1 MATALTS
8 HTDYHWNSETIRG
21 LRKFLRLS
29 QSAFSKQ
36 LGIRQQTV
44 SEWET
49 GVYEPRGASSTLL
62 NMVASGAGFG
72 FADRSK
78 SAPGPTP
85 EPESELP
92 VPAPKFV
99 QQRVEPM
106 TDFRI
111 VQRYGRPFPPHAPS
125 TERGIS
131 ASDGDAT
138 FRASSAIYSDS
149 VLTGPIARREV
160 PM

>member
-1 MATALTS
+1 MSTALTP

-62 NMVASGAGFG
+62 NMIASGAGFG
-72 FADRSK
+72 FAGRAE
-78 SAPGPTP
+78 SAPVP
-85 EPESELP
+85 EPEPKPELP
-92 VPAPKFV
+92 VPAPRFTE
-99 QQRVEPM
+99 QRVEPM
-106 TDFRI
+106 TDSRI
-111 VQRYGRPFPPHAPS
+111 VHSYGRPFPPHAPS
-125 TERGIS
+125 TERGVS
-131 ASDGDAT
+131 ADGGDAA
-138 FRASSAIYSDS
+138 FRAASAIYSDS
-149 VLTGPIARREV
+149 APSGPIARREV

>member
-1 MATALTS
+1 MATALTP
-8 HTDYHWNSETIRG
+8 HTDYHWNAEAIRG

-62 NMVASGAGFG
+62 NVVASGAGFG
-72 FADRSK
+72 LVAESESEPR
-78 SAPGPTP
+78 PTP
-85 EPESELP
+85 EARPEP
-92 VPAPKFV
+92 PMPAPRFTE
-99 QQRVEPM
+99 QTAEPM
-106 TDFRI
+106 PDARI
-111 VQRYGRPFPPHAPS
+111 APRYEGPFPPHAPS
-125 TERGIS
+125 TERGLR
-131 ASDGDAT
+131 ARGDGAA
-138 FRASSAIYSDS
+138 FRASSAIYSNS
-149 VLTGPIARREV
+149 PPTGPIARREV

>member
-1 MATALTS
+1 MATALTP
-8 HTDYHWNSETIRG
+8 HTDYHWNAEAIRG

-36 LGIRQQTV
+36 LGIRQQTI

-62 NMVASGAGFG
+62 NMVATGAGFG
-72 FADRSK
+72 LADR
-78 SAPGPTP
+78 GVT
-85 EPESELP
+85 EPQPVIEALPELP
-92 VPAPKFV
+92 KPAPSFV
-99 QQRVEPM
+99 EHLAEVVIDPH
-106 TDFRI
+106 T

-125 TERGIS
+125 TERDLS
-131 ASDGDAT
+131 ARGDANSS
-138 FRASSAIYSDS
+138 FQASSGTYSTP
-149 VLTGPIARREV
+149 TGMTARREV

>member
-1 MATALTS
+1 MATALTP

-62 NMVASGAGFG
+62 NLIASGAGFG
-72 FADRSK
+72 LAGRAESE
-78 SAPGPTP
+78 PEPTP
-85 EPESELP
+85 EPRSDLP
-92 VPAPKFV
+92 VPAPRFTE
-99 QQRVEPM
+99 QRAEPM
-106 TDFRI
+106 TDSRI
-111 VQRYGRPFPPHAPS
+111 VRRYDRPFPPHAPS
-125 TERGIS
+125 TERGIR
-131 ASDGDAT
+131 AHGGDAE
-138 FRASSAIYSDS
+138 FKASSPIYSDS
-149 VLTGPIARREV
+149 APTGPIARREV